1 MKNITLDVNILM
13 DFLFK
18 RDGHEKVAEI
28 FKHCSNGKING
39 YVCAHE
45 IATLSYFLEKTIKDK
60 NKIRKSISGIIRRF
74 KIIEIN
80 GEILNKAL

>member
-28 FKHCSNGKING
+28 FK
-39 YVCAHE
+39 YTVP
-45 IATLSYFLEKTIKDK
+45 KT
-60 NKIRKSISGIIRRF
+60 
-74 KIIEIN
+74 
-80 GEILNKAL
+80 